1 MKGILIFFILLSN
14 FNKMG
19 LVYVF
24 EIGIL
29 FVRIFDKYML
39 MDGYFKIYKGLFLNS
54 LLSFCDSFCWVGL

>member
-14 FNKMG
+14 FVKMG
-19 LVYVF
+19 LVF

-54 LLSFCDSFCWVGL
+54 LLSFCDSFC

>member
-1 MKGILIFFILLSN
+1 MFILLSN
-14 FNKMG
+14 FDKMG

-39 MDGYFKIYKGLFLNS
+39 MDMDGYFKIYKGLFLNS
-54 LLSFCDSFCWVGL
+54 LLSFCDSFC